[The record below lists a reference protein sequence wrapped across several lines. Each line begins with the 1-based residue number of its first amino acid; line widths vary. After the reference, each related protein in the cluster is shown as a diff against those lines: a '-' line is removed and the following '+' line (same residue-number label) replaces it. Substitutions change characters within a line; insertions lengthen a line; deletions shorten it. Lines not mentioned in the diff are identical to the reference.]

1 MDDKLKGLPCLKYL
15 NIWKQKSNYINAF
28 DNLIKLKTLLNIC
41 LKLTNNSTLV
51 LYRSYILFNLQK

>member
-15 NIWKQKSNYINAF
+15 NIRKLKSNYINAF
-28 DNLIKLKTLLNIC
+28 DNLIKLNTLLNIS

>member
-15 NIWKQKSNYINAF
+15 NIWTQKSKYIDDI

-41 LKLTNNSTLV
+41 LELTNNSTLV